1 MSDVNFP
8 QIQIRTTK
16 AILGLNIEKPIQH
29 IEQPKADLHIEQ
41 PPATITISSKPARL
55 TIDQS
60 KAWSDMGLLGPL
72 ASTRKF
78 AEEGHQAWLE
88 GIARRA
94 QEGDQLMKIENGG
107 NAIAAISAE
116 KGLHPYKKLGIK
128 FIPSVNSVDIDYQPG
143 YLDIKI
149 DRNKPIIDVKV
160 NKPIHEYKPG
170 DVSGY
175 MIQYPSIKI
184 DVKY

>member
-1 MSDVNFP
+1 MNFP
-8 QIQIRTTK
+8 QIQIQTTK
-16 AILGLNIEKPIQH
+16 AILGLNIEKPIQR

-41 PPATITISSKPARL
+41 PPATLTIDPKPAQL

-60 KAWSDMGLLGPL
+60 KAWSDMGLIGPL
-72 ASTRKF
+72 ASTEKF
-78 AEEGHQAWLE
+78 AQEGRQALLE
-88 GIARRA
+88 GISRRA
-94 QEGDQLMKIENGG
+94 QEGDQLMKIEKDG
-107 NAIAAISAE
+107 NAIAQIAAE
-116 KGLHPYKKLGIK
+116 KGLRSYKQLGIK
-128 FIPSVNSVDIDYQPG
+128 FIPSVNSVDIG
-143 YLDIKI
+143 YEPEYLNIKVHQ
-149 DRNKPIIDVKV
+149 NKPVINVKV